1 MYHLLHVIVVL
12 YKGVKGQELSK
23 RLAAKFKSSVYVPRL
38 RLLEQFQLF
47 IRSKH
52 QVTAPS
58 YLKHTIKHSV
68 INRLENAQCS

>member
-38 RLLEQFQLF
+38 RLQQTPGDGALVSETHDKTFG
-47 IRSKH
+47 
-52 QVTAPS
+52 
-58 YLKHTIKHSV
+58 Y
-68 INRLENAQCS
+68 